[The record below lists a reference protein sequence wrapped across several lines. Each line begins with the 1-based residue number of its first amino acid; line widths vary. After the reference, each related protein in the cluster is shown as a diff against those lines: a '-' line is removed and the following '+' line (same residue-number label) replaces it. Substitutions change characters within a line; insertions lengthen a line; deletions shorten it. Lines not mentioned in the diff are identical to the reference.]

1 MKVRICRIYKSY
13 KYRIYPNKQQQELIA
28 KTFGCCRFVY
38 NQVLEWKINS
48 YELCGINRSWIDC
61 NNYCNQVL
69 KKEYKWLREPDK
81 FALTNAIR
89 DMNAAFQNFYS
100 GRADYPRFKKK
111 SNEQSYRTIYTN
123 NNIEV
128 DFQFNRIKIPKLRWV
143 KAKISR
149 QFEGKIVN
157 ATVRQVPSGKYFV
170 SICVE
175 TEHEKLPSTGAMV
188 GIDLGL
194 KDLLITS
201 DGQKFKNIHAL
212 AKHEK
217 GLIKLQRRLSRKQKG
232 SKNWN
237 KARIKVAK
245 KHEKIANIR
254 LDYTH
259 KITHK
264 LISENQVIVSEKLI
278 VQNMMQNHSLAKAIS
293 DVSWYELTRQLSYK
307 AKWNNCQHVEIDT
320 FFASS
325 QLCNVCGFKNKLVK
339 DLNVREWICPNCGAI
354 HDRDINAAKNIL
366 NEGLRVIGLCD

>member
-1 MKVRICRIYKSY
+1 MIYKSY
-13 KYRIYPNKQQQELIA
+13 KYRIYPNKAQQELIA

-38 NQVLEWKINS
+38 NQILEWKINS
-48 YELCGINRSWIDC
+48 YEICGIRRSYIDC

-69 KKEYKWLREPDK
+69 KKDYEWLREPDK

-89 DMNAAFQNFYS
+89 NMDAAFQNFFS

-111 SNEQSYRTIYTN
+111 SNEQSYKTTCNYPKGTKPS
-123 NNIEV
+123 IEV
-128 DFQFNRIKIPKLRWV
+128 DFQSNRIKLPKLRWV

-237 KARIKVAK
+237 KARIKVVK

-264 LISENQVIVSEKLI
+264 LISENQVIVSEKLM
-278 VQNMMQNHSLAKAIS
+278 VQEMMQNHSLAKAIS
-293 DVSWYELTRQLSYK
+293 DVSWYELTRQLAYK
-307 AKWNNCQHVEIDT
+307 AEWNGRQYVQIDT

-325 QLCNVCGFKNKLVK
+325 QLCSCCGYKNELVK
-339 DLNVREWICPNCGAI
+339 DLNIREWKCPQCGVV
-354 HDRDINAAKNIL
+354 HDRDVNAAKNIL
-366 NEGLRVIGLCD
+366 NEGKRIIGLCD

>member
-1 MKVRICRIYKSY
+1 M
-13 KYRIYPNKQQQELIA
+13 QQELIA

-48 YELCGINRSWIDC
+48 YEMCGINRSWIDC
-61 NNYCNQVL
+61 VNYCNQIL
-69 KKEYKWLREPDK
+69 KKEHEWLREPDK
-81 FALTNAIR
+81 FSLSNAIR
-89 DMNAAFQNFYS
+89 DMDAAFQNFFS

-111 SNEQSYRTIYTN
+111 SNEQSYKTTYN
-123 NNIEV
+123 SKNIQV
-128 DFQFNRIKIPKLRWV
+128 DFQSNKIKLPKLKWV
-143 KAKISR
+143 KAKVSR

-157 ATVRQVPSGKYFV
+157 ATISQVPSGKYYV
-170 SICVE
+170 SVCVE
-175 TEHEKLPSTGAMV
+175 TEHIPLPSTGAIV

-201 DGQKFKNIHAL
+201 DGQKFENIRAL

-217 GLIKLQRRLSRKQKG
+217 GLAKLQRRLSHKQKG

-254 LDYTH
+254 RDYTH

-264 LISENQVIVSEKLI
+264 LISENQVIVSEKLM
-278 VQNMMQNHSLAKAIS
+278 VQNMMQNHKMAKAIS
-293 DVSWYELTRQLSYK
+293 DVSWYELTRQLAYK
-307 AKWNNCQHVEIDT
+307 AEWNNRQYVQIGT

-325 QLCNVCGFKNKLVK
+325 QLCSVCGFKNELVK
-339 DLNVREWICPNCGAI
+339 DLDIREWVCPQCGAF

-366 NEGLRVIGLCD
+366 NEGLRVLQVV